1 MESQKQKCNW
11 NTIDVNEMCLEKHVW
26 GGGDENRKNHQ
37 SSRGSAWQII
47 HVISVT
53 PQIPRLAAHHTASG
67 GGVWNLPTDELGTHD
82 HGRIWASTV
91 CQDTRVSGPTDLV
104 DWFRS
109 IKSCFPGW
117 HAWHSAHQ
125 KAGESWEW
133 MRATAYGK
141 KDVIVVQKEGSEV
154 MATLND
160 VLCVFGERGKN
171 KKNEMELHCPRHR
184 NVIEMQSGKNMVLTP
199 HWCCQKGGL
208 TLVHNQVADFWEH
221 LNQVNVCVECFSR
234 TTNGRGKQE
243 KPVPLCEDESIFKEI
258 NVECGR
264 QCKEIFHF
272 WWVHEQIA
280 KTVWKPRKKTSQW
293 WKWFQKAQKCQKWR
307 WKSTKNFVST
317 VDAGFWAKP
326 NGEHPENMKK
336 SNENQD
342 KGVTSLIWLQKQQN
356 EPEPISKRNTSSN
369 KNAQSL
375 KTLLVMKK
383 SKTTSSTHVRRMVP
397 VTMNPSSDCH
407 LFMHLRTTEGTK
419 NGWKAKENPLQ
430 CRKQWTLMT
439 NPIRARSGHRHQ
451 WHHPTV
457 QTCEEMKDVLKVT
470 KANNNFQV
478 WTKTGKEVR
487 VNKTGGSRRS
497 CCSKCSADANPS
509 LAKCEEQWAIKK
521 GKWKRGTSLQMLL
534 LQPEEKRKL
543 VVDGDQKKTTKK
555 LWEDS
560 LKEQSTFGEGRQK
573 EHSTKNKNWKR
584 EKTGK
589 CCAAA
594 EGRKSE
600 GKRKSKVL
608 RIELELLCA
617 EEDGGKE
624 HFVSKILTKWRT
636 KRKTVVWLEGHCKKW
651 KLRVENFQNPSDA
664 DLQWQAGVRG
674 RMGSENCQQPRKK
687 HKGEKGPK
695 KVEWP
700 KALLGENG
708 KMAEPQS
715 GSRRGVWED
724 CKGLER
730 RSQATE
736 SMKMVSGKRKVRERA
751 KRKSEEKKSKQK
763 EKGSECSQE
772 WGDGKENTRGK
783 VKWKRDCG
791 WIANDKVCEKRDWVT
806 FWQSQWS
813 NKTRKLKNST
823 TRKYSKR
830 VFWSKQ
836 GPSSVRKLSCKAL
849 VPVFQAQSCLLGG
862 GGWQELLLRGA
873 TTALAQIP
881 EQGLNLNRS

>member
-470 KANNNFQV
+470 KAKQQL
-478 WTKTGKEVR
+478 
-487 VNKTGGSRRS
+487 
-497 CCSKCSADANPS
+497 PS
-509 LAKCEEQWAIKK
+509 LNQNGQRSEGEQNWGFKKELLQQMQCGCKPISGKMWGTMGNQEGKMKK
-521 GKWKRGTSLQMLL
+521 GNVTPNVAVATRGKKETCGGWGSKENNQETLGRQSQRTIHFWWRKTKGTLHKEQKLEEGEDRQMLCCRRGQKVRRKKKKQSAENWVGASVCRGGWGEGAFCQQNSDQMANKKENSGL
-534 LQPEEKRKL
+534 TGRALQKVKTESGKFSKPKRRRPPMAGRSQGENGIRKLPTTKEETQGGEGPKESGVAQSIAWRKRKN
-543 VVDGDQKKTTKK
+543 GRTTEWEQKRCVGGLQGIGEKVTSHRKHENGQWEKK
-555 LWEDS
+555 SERNSKKEKWGE
-560 LKEQSTFGEGRQK
+560 KEQ
-573 EHSTKNKNWKR
+573 TK
-584 EKTGK
+584 GK
-589 CCAAA
+589 
-594 EGRKSE
+594 G
-600 GKRKSKVL
+600 
-608 RIELELLCA
+608 
-617 EEDGGKE
+617 
-624 HFVSKILTKWRT
+624 
-636 KRKTVVWLEGHCKKW
+636 
-651 KLRVENFQNPSDA
+651 
-664 DLQWQAGVRG
+664 QWMFT
-674 RMGSENCQQPRKK
+674 RMGRWQRK
-687 HKGEKGPK
+687 HKGESE
-695 KVEWP
+695 VEKRLW
-700 KALLGENG
+700 LDCQW
-708 KMAEPQS
+708 QS
-715 GSRRGVWED
+715 VWE
-724 CKGLER
+724 
-730 RSQATE
+730 
-736 SMKMVSGKRKVRERA
+736 KRLGNILA
-751 KRKSEEKKSKQK
+751 K
-763 EKGSECSQE
+763 
-772 WGDGKENTRGK
+772 
-783 VKWKRDCG
+783 
-791 WIANDKVCEKRDWVT
+791 
-806 FWQSQWS
+806 
-813 NKTRKLKNST
+813 
-823 TRKYSKR
+823 
-830 VFWSKQ
+830 
-836 GPSSVRKLSCKAL
+836 
-849 VPVFQAQSCLLGG
+849 PV
-862 GGWQELLLRGA
+862 E
-873 TTALAQIP
+873 
-881 EQGLNLNRS
+881 